1 MSSNQRLNYLLYL
14 QNIYSS
20 CEQMSKP
27 ELQEYV
33 WSTFWC
39 DTKDKLMK
47 ASKTSLCQAVQQYLR
62 NQIEQIQQAVQRS
75 AFIQASIT
83 TSPVSSA
90 TTSPVV
96 VKRMKMTQD
105 IVDLTSSP
113 KSSSN
118 KVYFSPVSMSYNSP
132 LQLPVY
138 TKSMSKSPASSEPST
153 RETTPVSSKPK
164 SRSISP
170 LRLSPAP
177 QQYNELYQ
185 SSLPVWA
192 SLEE

>member
-20 CEQMSKP
+20 CEQMSKS
-27 ELQEYV
+27 ELQEYA
-33 WSTFWC
+33 WSAFWY

-75 AFIQASIT
+75 AFLLAS
-83 TSPVSSA
+83 SPMSSA
-90 TTSPVV
+90 TSSPVV

-113 KSSSN
+113 KLSSN

-177 QQYNELYQ
+177 QRYNDLYQ

>member
-1 MSSNQRLNYLLYL
+1 
-14 QNIYSS
+14 
-20 CEQMSKP
+20 MSKS
-27 ELQEYV
+27 ELQEYA
-33 WSTFWC
+33 WSAFWY

-105 IVDLTSSP
+105 IVDLTSTP
-113 KSSSN
+113 KTIP
-118 KVYFSPVSMSYNSP
+118 VADDIYFSPVSMSYNSP

-138 TKSMSKSPASSEPST
+138 TKSVSKSPASSEPST
-153 RETTPVSSKPK
+153 RETTPISSKPK

-185 SSLPVWA
+185 SSLPIWA
-192 SLEE
+192 SLEQ